1 MRLKNEMPIQNN
13 HLISD
18 MIWILLVLFIE
29 SLNFYYLHT
38 IDSYIYQFAKSLGL
52 HSEHCN
58 APNWF
63 M

>member
-1 MRLKNEMPIQNN
+1 MRLKNEMRVQNN

-18 MIWILLVLFIE
+18 MICILLVLFI
-29 SLNFYYLHT
+29 SHKTFYCLHT

>member
-1 MRLKNEMPIQNN
+1 MRLKNEMHVQNK

-18 MIWILLVLFIE
+18 KFGFYWCYLL
-29 SLNFYYLHT
+29 SHKTFYYLHT